1 MEVYFP
7 RAAAE
12 WTGSRVQ
19 QKWLTTNLNSFMT
32 LKRSQS
38 SISQQIW
45 GHEHSGD
52 PKLQTSAEAE
62 QAKRCDH
69 PEDTSDS
76 LTHLT
81 GMMGW

>member
-1 MEVYFP
+1 MTLYFP

-19 QKWLTTNLNSFMT
+19 LKRLTTNLNSLMT

-38 SISQQIW
+38 SISQQIR
-45 GHEHSGD
+45 GHEHSED

-62 QAKRCDH
+62 QANRRNH
-69 PEDTSDS
+69 PEDKSDS
-76 LTHLT
+76 LTIT
-81 GMMGW
+81 IDFI